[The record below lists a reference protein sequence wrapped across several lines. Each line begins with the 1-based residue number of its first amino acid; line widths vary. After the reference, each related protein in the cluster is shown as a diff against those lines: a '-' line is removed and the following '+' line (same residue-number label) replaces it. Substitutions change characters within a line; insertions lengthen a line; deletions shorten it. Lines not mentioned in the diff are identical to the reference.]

1 MSLTS
6 CHIGAADLSG
16 LPQFW
21 RSYSNFFCGEITLAP
36 SSPQK
41 WIGEETY
48 FFVPRNHKKSQSIP
62 MNSNGS
68 QEIPTR
74 ISIFLWSNSRP
85 TAQKCREDE
94 RDQSRVAKDVAQKQC
109 AEAEEVRSSAFFL
122 GKWVIWVWI
131 NTY

>member
-1 MSLTS
+1 
-6 CHIGAADLSG
+6 
-16 LPQFW
+16 
-21 RSYSNFFCGEITLAP
+21 
-36 SSPQK
+36 
-41 WIGEETY
+41 
-48 FFVPRNHKKSQSIP
+48 